1 MPIGG
6 WDINEREL
14 FGTRY
19 FRCRTFLESVLIF
32 AAACAGIVWILVVL
46 SRDDRSLFWA
56 AVPVSA
62 MLAVALLCVA
72 FISVRWLLHSR
83 LTFAAIE
90 STALR
95 SQFRE
100 LTLDFLRLYSVC
112 LGVVLLAVFMAYA
125 MLQGTR

>member
-1 MPIGG
+1 MNSAKLKVRRPSGV
-6 WDINEREL
+6 
-14 FGTRY
+14 TVQP
-19 FRCRTFLESVLIF
+19 T
-32 AAACAGIVWILVVL
+32 L
-46 SRDDRSLFWA
+46 SQKARKDGAPGRDDRSLFWA